1 MNNEKRFINI
11 FSEGLKDNHW
21 KGNFNMNEKTI
32 RILEYNK
39 IIERLVSLTA
49 SKLGS
54 DLARQLMPDNDFE
67 KIKISLKETS
77 DGVNFI
83 SRRGSP
89 PLGGIHDIRD
99 SIRRADIGS
108 MLNPGELI
116 RVAEVLRAVRNL
128 KNYSSG
134 ENIKTEEDNIVGELI
149 NCLEA
154 AKRVEDKINLCI
166 VSEEEISDNA
176 SPALSN
182 IRRQIRHAQNSIK
195 DKLNDLIRSSKY
207 QKYMQE
213 SIVTMRGDRYVI
225 PVKQEYR
232 AEIPGLIH
240 DSSASGATLFV
251 EPMAVVEANNA
262 IRELKLKEQVEIERI
277 LQELSGDVAQIS
289 TALSS
294 NITLLAKLDFIFA
307 KAKLSLDYNCVCPK
321 LNNEGKTVIKKG
333 RHPLLDPKTVVPTD
347 FWIGEEFDTLVVTG
361 PNTGGKTVTLKTVG
375 LFTLMTQAGLHIPA
389 NEGTEISVFNKV
401 FADIGDE
408 QSIEQSLSTFSSH
421 MKNIVNILESV
432 DDSSLVLF
440 DELGAG
446 TDPTEGAALAMAIL
460 EHLREKGCT
469 IVATTHYSQLKVYAV
484 TTPYVENAC
493 CEFDVETLKPTY
505 KLLIGVPGRSNAFA
519 ISKRLGLIDSVVERA
534 KTFLTS
540 EEIKFEDMLLSIEKN
555 LSQSESEKMQAQSL
569 KLEAERLK
577 NEIEIQRKRF
587 EEKKEKIIKDAREE
601 ARKLLLD
608 AKRESENILS
618 EMRKLQREKDSMQ
631 SQKAAEEMR
640 LKLKNKIDTI
650 EDALSKPIIPKNTLV
665 KPPKNLKPGDSVLII
680 NLNQKGTIVTPPD
693 KNGEAIVQ
701 AGIMKIN
708 VHISNLKLVD
718 EQKEH
723 INNRTGA
730 GEIGISKARNI
741 SNEVDVRGLA
751 LDDALEIVDK
761 YLDDVV
767 LTGLPEICIIHG
779 KGTGILRNGI
789 HQYLKSNKRVSS
801 FRLGKYGEG
810 ETGVTIV
817 QLR

>member
-1 MNNEKRFINI
+1 
-11 FSEGLKDNHW
+11 
-21 KGNFNMNEKTI
+21 MNEKTI

-39 IIERLVSLTA
+39 IIDRLVSLTA
-49 SKLGS
+49 SSLGS
-54 DLARQLMPDNDFE
+54 ELAKQLVPDNDFE
-67 KIKISLKETS
+67 KVKINLKETS

-89 PLGGIHDIRD
+89 PLGGIHNVRD
-99 SIRRADIGS
+99 SIKRADMGS

-116 RVAEVLRAVRNL
+116 RIAGVLRAVRNL
-128 KNYSSG
+128 KNYSNG
-134 ENIKTEEDNIVGELI
+134 GNIKEDDNDNIIRELI

-154 AKRVEDKINLCI
+154 SKRVEDKINLCI
-166 VSEEEISDNA
+166 LSEEEISDNA
-176 SPALSN
+176 SSALGN
-182 IRRQIRHAQNSIK
+182 IRRQMRHAQNSIK
-195 DKLNDLIRSSKY
+195 DKLNDLVRSSKY

-213 SIVTMRGDRYVI
+213 SIVTMRGDRYVV

-232 AEIPGLIH
+232 SEIPGLIH
-240 DSSASGATLFV
+240 DSSASGATIFV

-277 LQELSGDVAQIS
+277 LQELTGEVAEIAVGLK
-289 TALSS
+289 TD
-294 NITLLAKLDFIFA
+294 ITLLAKLDFIFA

-321 LNNEGKTVIKKG
+321 LNSEGKTVIKKG
-333 RHPLLDPKTVVPTD
+333 RHPLLDPKTVVPID

-361 PNTGGKTVTLKTVG
+361 PNTGGKTVTIKTVG

-389 NEGTEISVFNKV
+389 NEGTEVSVFNKV

-421 MKNIVNILESV
+421 MKNIVDILESV
-432 DDSSLVLF
+432 DNNSLVLF

-469 IVATTHYSQLKVYAV
+469 NVATTHYSQLKVYAV
-484 TTPYVENAC
+484 TTPFVENAC

-534 KTFLTS
+534 KSYLTS

-555 LSQSESEKMQAQSL
+555 LNQSKSERTQAQVL
-569 KLEAERLK
+569 KIEAEKIK
-577 NEIEIQRKRF
+577 NEIEVQKKRF
-587 EEKKEKIIKDAREE
+587 EDKKENIIKEARQE
-601 ARKLLLD
+601 ARKLLLE
-608 AKRESENILS
+608 AKNEAQDILS
-618 EMRKLQREKDSMQ
+618 QMRKIKMEKESGQ
-631 SQKAAEEMR
+631 NQKAAEEMR
-640 LKLKNKIDTI
+640 LKLKNRIDTI

-665 KPPKNLKPGDSVLII
+665 KPPKNLKPGDSVLIT
-680 NLNQKGTIVTPPD
+680 NLNQKGTVITSPD

-708 VHISNLKLVD
+708 VHITNLKIVD
-718 EQKEH
+718 EQKEQ
-723 INNRTGA
+723 IKKTGM

-741 SNEVDVRGLA
+741 SNEIDVRGLSI
-751 LDDALEIVDK
+751 DDALEVVDK

-767 LTGLPEICIIHG
+767 IAGLSEICIIHG
-779 KGTGILRNGI
+779 KGTGVLRNGV
-789 HQYLKSNKRVSS
+789 HKYLKRNKRVKSY
-801 FRLGKYGEG
+801 RLGKYGEG
-810 ETGVTIV
+810 EDGVTIV
-817 QLR
+817 EIK

>member
-1 MNNEKRFINI
+1 
-11 FSEGLKDNHW
+11 
-21 KGNFNMNEKTI
+21 MNEKTI
-32 RILEYNK
+32 RILEYSK
-39 IIERLVSLTA
+39 IIDRLVSLTA
-49 SKLGS
+49 SSLGS
-54 DLARQLMPDNDFE
+54 ELARQLMPDNDLE
-67 KIKISLKETS
+67 KVKISLKETS

-89 PLGGIHDIRD
+89 PLGGIYDIRD
-99 SIRRADIGS
+99 SIRRAEVGS

-116 RVAEVLRAVRNL
+116 KVAEVLRAVRNL
-128 KNYSSG
+128 KNYSSSD
-134 ENIKTEEDNIVGELI
+134 NIKVEEDNIVSELI
-149 NCLEA
+149 NCLET
-154 AKRVEDKINLCI
+154 AKSVEDKINLCI

-176 SPALSN
+176 SPTLGN

-232 AEIPGLIH
+232 GEIPGLIH
-240 DSSASGATLFV
+240 DSSASGATLFI

-262 IRELKLKEQVEIERI
+262 IRELKLKEQAEIERI
-277 LQELSGDVAQIS
+277 LQELSSDVAQIS
-289 TALSS
+289 AALNS

-307 KAKLSLDYNCVCPK
+307 KSKLSLDYNCVCPK
-321 LNNEGKTVIKKG
+321 LNNEGKILIKKG
-333 RHPLLDPKTVVPTD
+333 RHPLLDPKTVVPID
-347 FWIGEEFDTLVVTG
+347 FWIGEDFDTLVITG

-460 EHLREKGCT
+460 EHLKEKGCT

-534 KTFLTS
+534 KTYLTS

-555 LSQSESEKMQAQSL
+555 LSQSESEKMQAQVL
-569 KLEAERLK
+569 KLEAEKIK
-577 NEIEIQRKRF
+577 NEIDVQKKKF
-587 EEKKEKIIKDAREE
+587 EERKESIIKEAREE

-608 AKRESENILS
+608 AKREADNILS
-618 EMRKLQREKDSMQ
+618 EMRKMQREKDSIQ
-631 SQKAAEEMR
+631 SQRAAEEMR
-640 LKLKNKIDTI
+640 LKLKNSIDTI
-650 EDALSKPIIPKNTLV
+650 EDALSKPLIPKNTLV

-680 NLNQKGTIVTPPD
+680 NLNQRGTVVTPPD

-708 VHISNLKLVD
+708 VHITNLKLVD
-718 EQKEH
+718 EQKEQ
-723 INNRTGA
+723 ISRTGI
-730 GEIGISKARNI
+730 GEISISKARTI
-741 SNEVDVRGLA
+741 SNEIDVRGLT
-751 LDDALEIVDK
+751 LDEALEIVDK

-767 LTGLPEICIIHG
+767 ITGLPEICIIHG
-779 KGTGILRNGI
+779 KGTGVLRNGI
-789 HQYLKSNKRVSS
+789 HQYLKTNKRVSS
-801 FRLGKYGEG
+801 YRLGKYGEG

-817 QLR
+817 QLK

>member
-1 MNNEKRFINI
+1 
-11 FSEGLKDNHW
+11 
-21 KGNFNMNEKTI
+21 MNEKTI

-39 IIERLVSLTA
+39 IIDRLVSLTA
-49 SKLGS
+49 SSLGS
-54 DLARQLMPDNDFE
+54 ELAKQLMPDNDFE
-67 KIKISLKETS
+67 KVKINLKETS

-108 MLNPGELI
+108 MLNPGELM
-116 RVAEVLRAVRNL
+116 RVAGVLRAVRNL

-134 ENIKTEEDNIVGELI
+134 DNIKTDDDNVVRELI
-149 NCLEA
+149 SCLEA

-166 VSEEEISDNA
+166 LSEEEISDNA
-176 SPALSN
+176 SPALGN

-195 DKLNDLIRSSKY
+195 DKLNDLVRSSKY

-213 SIVTMRGDRYVI
+213 SIVTLRGDRYVV

-232 AEIPGLIH
+232 GEIPGLIH
-240 DSSASGATLFV
+240 DSSASGATLFI
-251 EPMAVVEANNA
+251 EPMAVVEANNT
-262 IRELKLKEQVEIERI
+262 IRELKLKEQTEIERI
-277 LQELSGDVAQIS
+277 LQELSGDVAQIAVELK
-289 TALSS
+289 T
-294 NITLLAKLDFIFA
+294 NITLLSKLDFIFA

-321 LNNEGKTVIKKG
+321 LNREGKTIIKKG
-333 RHPLLDPKTVVPTD
+333 RHPLLDAKTVVPID

-389 NEGTEISVFNKV
+389 NEGTEVSVFNKI

-432 DDSSLVLF
+432 DNNSLVLF

-460 EHLREKGCT
+460 EHLKEKGCT

-519 ISKRLGLIDSVVERA
+519 ISNRLGLIDSVVEHA
-534 KTFLTS
+534 KSYLTS

-555 LSQSESEKMQAQSL
+555 LNQSESERTQAQVL
-569 KLEAERLK
+569 KIEAEKIK
-577 NEIEIQRKRF
+577 NEIEGQRKKI
-587 EEKKEKIIKDAREE
+587 EDKKEIILKEAREE

-608 AKRESENILS
+608 AKHEAENILS
-618 EMRKLQREKDSMQ
+618 EMRRIQREKESGT

-640 LKLKNKIDTI
+640 LKLKNRIDTI

-665 KPPKNLKPGDSVLII
+665 KPPKNLKPGDSVLIT
-680 NLNQKGTIVTPPD
+680 NLNQRGTVVSAPD

-708 VHISNLKLVD
+708 VHITNLKIID
-718 EQKEH
+718 EQKEQ
-723 INNRTGA
+723 IKRTGA
-730 GEIGISKARNI
+730 GEIGVSKVRNI
-741 SNEVDVRGLA
+741 SNEVDVRGLS

-767 LTGLPEICIIHG
+767 ITGLSEICIIHG
-779 KGTGILRNGI
+779 KGTGVLRSGI
-789 HQYLKSNKRVSS
+789 HQYLKSNKRVKSY
-801 FRLGKYGEG
+801 RLGKYGEG

-817 QLR
+817 EIK